1 MEKTLE
7 PTNIGQPSHM
17 APDPRLVSVIIASY
31 NHGPYIEES
40 IRSVLDQTYPHVEL
54 LVVDDGSTDDSV
66 ERIRR
71 LQAAYGFDF
80 RVQKNK
86 GLTRTLNET
95 VARAKGAFIAPF
107 GSDDVM
113 IGDRLEVQMSHMADR
128 PEVGICGGN
137 IELIHADGT
146 PYPEEV
152 QGRDIPGRRMDFE
165 DVFLERKIY
174 VPAPTMLIRRE
185 ALEKVGGFNP
195 DIRLEDLYIQ
205 LKITHAGYCIDV
217 LNHLCARY
225 RKHQTNSYK
234 NIRFM
239 AESILRIYQDYAD
252 HPDYEK
258 VRCRFL
264 NSMLSKASRQDR
276 ILAQELLAQMPW
288 RAWDRRTLKSF
299 LRYRFA
305 PRPPSRPRT

>member
-1 MEKTLE
+1 MENALE
-7 PTNIGQPSHM
+7 ATNIDRPAGEE
-17 APDPRLVSVIIASY
+17 PDQRLVSVIIASY
-31 NHGPYIEES
+31 NHAPYIEES
-40 IRSVLDQTYPHVEL
+40 IRSVLNQTYPHVEL
-54 LVVDDGSTDDSV
+54 LVVDDGSSDDSV
-66 ERIRR
+66 DRIRR
-71 LQAAYGFDF
+71 LQEIHGFDF

-95 VARAKGAFIAPF
+95 IARAKGAYIAPF

-113 IGDRLEVQMSHMADR
+113 MPDRLEVQMQHMADR

-137 IELIHADGT
+137 IELMHADGT
-146 PYPEEV
+146 LYPEEI
-152 QGRDIPGRRMDFE
+152 QGRNIPGRRMDFE

-174 VPAPTMLIRRE
+174 VPAPTMLIRRV

-195 DIRLEDLYIQ
+195 EIRLEDLYIQ
-205 LKITHAGYCIDV
+205 LKITHAGYYIDV

-234 NIRFM
+234 NVRFM
-239 AESILRIYQDYAD
+239 TESILRIYRDYAD

-258 VRCRFL
+258 VRFRFL
-264 NSMLSKASRQDR
+264 NSMLSKASKKDR
-276 ILAQELLAQMPW
+276 ILAKELLAQLPW
-288 RAWDRRTLKSF
+288 RAWNKRTLKSV

-305 PRPPSRPRT
+305 PLPPSRR